1 MADEE
6 TITEPPIS
14 FNRRLASLDVGDT
27 VSISRRILRCSEEA
41 GDLGGVKTKMR
52 QSVNPAVSRARR
64 KHHFDYVADV
74 GDFLTTDGHIVVT
87 IAVTRTE

>member
-41 GDLGGVKTKMR
+41 SDILGIKDKMR
-52 QSVNPAVSRARR
+52 RSVNPAVSRART
-64 KHHFDYVADV
+64 KYGYDLVVEGGDYN
-74 GDFLTTDGHIVVT
+74 TSDGHIIVT
-87 IAVTRTE
+87 LAISRSA